1 MKNKVHLL
9 IKVIFI
15 SLVMYPTSYPCTSF
29 ILKNSKCFL
38 MGHNFDWITG
48 TGLLMVNPGGV
59 SKASLV
65 DSTETPVKW
74 ISKYGSV
81 TFNQVGRDLPF
92 GGINERGLVIE
103 QMGLNSTIY
112 PHKDHRPAIGAC
124 QWIQFQLDNC
134 ASIDEVIIS
143 DSLIRI
149 VDPNSKFHYLVG
161 DSFGKSAVIEFLD
174 GKMVWYTSKIPVL
187 ANSKYSESLECY
199 NNNCNTNSDRS
210 LYNFCTA
217 ASQIVNQNNSTDT
230 TPINYAFD
238 ILNKVS
244 QGLLTKWSIVFDVKE
259 SKIYYKCYET
269 PTIVGERKIFL
280 RPPGIAKIK
289 IVDLKEFSFDCNDAV
304 KVIDIDNS
312 NEEQLNTYFIDYT
325 KQINKEYLTKAFTFY
340 KNWGASVELNE
351 EEMNYLAEY
360 PESFKCVKNK

>member
-9 IKVIFI
+9 IKVVFI
-15 SLVMYPTSYPCTSF
+15 LLLMYSTSYPCTSF
-29 ILKNSKCFL
+29 ILKNSMYLL

-48 TGLLMVNPGGV
+48 TGLLMVNPRGV

-74 ISKYGSV
+74 ISKYGSI

-92 GGINERGLVIE
+92 GGINEKGLVIE

-112 PHKDHRPAIGAC
+112 PQKDHRPAIGAC

-134 ASIDEVIIS
+134 ASIDEVINS

-161 DSFGKSAVIEFLD
+161 DTFGNAAVIEFQN

-187 ANSKYSESLECY
+187 ANSMYSESLECY
-199 NNNCNTNSDRS
+199 NNNCNTNNDRS
-210 LYNFCTA
+210 LYNFCAA
-217 ASQIVNQNNSTDT
+217 ASQILNQNNSTDT
-230 TPINYAFD
+230 TSIKYAFD

-244 QGLLTKWSIVFDVKE
+244 QGPLTKWSIVFDINNL
-259 SKIYYKCYET
+259 KIYYKCYET

-280 RPPGIAKIK
+280 KPPGVAKIK

-312 NEEQLNTYFIDYT
+312 NEAQVNAYFIDYT
-325 KQINKEYLTKAFTFY
+325 KEINKEYITKAFTFY

-351 EEMNYLAEY
+351 DEMNYLADY
-360 PESFKCVKNK
+360 PESFKCVFKK